1 MTKQPLSKGSESKAT
16 FQPWNRVRTLSAR
29 DSDNWVFARP
39 AGMGAKALTTAK
51 EAKRTAKTFMVD
63 SESFSKNEKFMTYAL
78 VLTASCCRENPLRRS
93 WVRGSCRTNR
103 SMESEQRNIGIES
116 IFPQFQVAPSVKTI
130 RKKKFT
136 WLSIIKVLESEF
148 CTFPK
153 LRYLDFSFYLRPY
166 VLSKTWYFFSYGRR
180 ARLFYDFSSVRY
192 RIPVCFVIAGDKK
205 KENGPSFVRF
215 SSWPSS
221 RARNWRRLFFWGKMV
236 NFTFSLKH
244 GFLTTLALVLHIFS
258 RCDDSFQRNHLN

>member
-116 IFPQFQVAPSVKTI
+116 IFPQFQVATSVKTI

-166 VLSKTWYFFSYGRR
+166 VLSKTWYFFTALVYFTILVPYGIKNPYV
-180 ARLFYDFSSVRY
+180 LLSLV
-192 RIPVCFVIAGDKK
+192 KK